1 MKKAFALLLALVLA
15 FGSFAQAE
23 SFASDYAAMNEA
35 AASVIVFTLYDEK
48 DKELGKAS
56 GFMAF
61 DDSHAVTTWAAV
73 STAARVEAVSDAGD
87 VLGSFKL
94 QGCDSDTGLAIIAF
108 DEPTGLAPLA
118 LSENAVRRGAAC
130 VSIGEQSGYNS
141 ISTGNI
147 SSFISAKGYDLIQ
160 FTAPI
165 AEGSTGGALLD
176 EYGRVAGMT
185 LIGLSGDFGFWVVQ
199 NMNYAVGARHIAELW
214 ELCKNDEPVDLAN
227 WGITDVNPESTYP
240 PKADYFTIIN
250 DCGRSISSFKIN
262 PGPRQ
267 SDVEC
272 LTEWLRHGET
282 TEISLAGIELTTDT
296 VEVKISVYNVN
307 KLLYKSFTPEELV
320 GHTFKVSLISTELG
334 SVITMT
340 RVEDAPAADNYEP
353 RRHDKQM
360 PEGEELFTVPET
372 IERKAVPENCIIVLN
387 EVDRMVVE
395 CTISWN
401 GNFFVLTDKQD
412 SIKPGE
418 YRILELPE
426 MFLNTN
432 GTNSWLLRAEVKEQ
446 DGSWLRCDV
455 YVTDPEMV
463 KGHFLSVCFDEYDVP
478 KLVVQ

>member
-87 VLGSFKL
+87 VLGSFKV
-94 QGCDSDTGLAIIAF
+94 QGCDSDTDLALIAF

-147 SSFISAKGYDLIQ
+147 SSFISAEGYDLIQ

-214 ELCKNDEPVDLAN
+214 ELCKNDEPVNLAN
-227 WGITDVNPESTYP
+227 WGVTDVNPESTYP
-240 PKADYFTIIN
+240 PMPDSFTIIN
-250 DCGRSISSFKIN
+250 ECGRSISSFKIN

-267 SDVEC
+267 PDVEC
-272 LTEWLRHGET
+272 LTEWLRHSET
-282 TEISLAGIELTTDT
+282 AEISLVGIELTADT

-307 KLLYKSFTPEELV
+307 NLLYKSFAPEELA
-320 GHTFKVSLISTELG
+320 GHTFKISLTYTGNGDTIL
-334 SVITMT
+334 MT
-340 RVEDAPAADNYEP
+340 PVEDAPVVTFEP

-372 IERKAVPENCIIVLN
+372 IERKAVEDNACLLIN
-387 EVDRMVVE
+387 EVDDAE
-395 CTISWN
+395 IT
-401 GNFFVLTDKQD
+401 NFILSTGKQD
-412 SIKPGE
+412 FELLTEGVKTGG
-418 YRILELPE
+418 YAVMELPE
-426 MFLNTN
+426 YFLNSAGQFNWHIYASLLVDGVSTMNVSMYTTN
-432 GTNSWLLRAEVKEQ
+432 PADIAGKTLVITRDEFKRRV
-446 DGSWLRCDV
+446 
-455 YVTDPEMV
+455 MV
-463 KGHFLSVCFDEYDVP
+463 IK
-478 KLVVQ
+478 

>member
-15 FGSFAQAE
+15 LGSFAQAE

-87 VLGSFKL
+87 VLGSFKV

-147 SSFISAKGYDLIQ
+147 SSFISAEGYDLIQ

-227 WGITDVNPESTYP
+227 WGVTDVNPESTYP
-240 PKADYFTIIN
+240 PMPDSFTIIN
-250 DCGRSISSFKIN
+250 ECGRSISSFKIN

-282 TEISLAGIELTTDT
+282 AEISLAGIELTADT

-307 KLLYKSFTPEELV
+307 NLLYKSFAPEELA
-320 GHTFKVSLISTELG
+320 GNTFKISLTYTGNGDTIL
-334 SVITMT
+334 MT
-340 RVEDAPAADNYEP
+340 PVEDAPVVTFEP

-372 IERKAVPENCIIVLN
+372 IERKVVADNACLFIN
-387 EVDRMVVE
+387 ELEDTE
-395 CTISWN
+395 IT
-401 GNFFVLTDKQD
+401 NFILSTGKQD
-412 SIKPGE
+412 FELLTERVQSGG
-418 YRILELPE
+418 YAVMELPE
-426 MFLNTN
+426 YFLNSAGQFNWHIYASLLMYGVNTMNVSMYTTN
-432 GTNSWLLRAEVKEQ
+432 PADIAGKTLVLTKDQYGTRVLEIR
-446 DGSWLRCDV
+446 
-455 YVTDPEMV
+455 
-463 KGHFLSVCFDEYDVP
+463 
-478 KLVVQ
+478 

>member
-15 FGSFAQAE
+15 LGSFAQAE

-87 VLGSFKL
+87 ALGSFKV
-94 QGCDSDTGLAIIAF
+94 QGCDSDTDLAIIAF

-147 SSFISAKGYDLIQ
+147 SSFISAEGYDLIQ

-227 WGITDVNPESTYP
+227 WGVTDVNPESTYP
-240 PKADYFTIIN
+240 PMPDSFTIIN
-250 DCGRSISSFKIN
+250 ECGRSISSFKID
-262 PGPRQ
+262 PGPHKPN
-267 SDVEC
+267 VEC

-282 TEISLAGIELTTDT
+282 AEISLAGIEWTADT
-296 VEVKISVYNVN
+296 AEIIITVYNVN
-307 KLLYKSFTPEELV
+307 KLLYKSFTPEELA
-320 GHTFKVSLISTELG
+320 GNTFKISLTYTGNGDTIL
-334 SVITMT
+334 MT
-340 RVEDAPAADNYEP
+340 PVEDAPVVTFEP

-372 IERKAVPENCIIVLN
+372 IERKAVPENCFILVNDTDQII
-387 EVDRMVVE
+387 DRFA
-395 CTISWN
+395 ISWN
-401 GNFFVLTDKQD
+401 YNYFVLLDEKED
-412 SIKPGE
+412 ENIYPGE
-418 YRILELPE
+418 CRVLELPE

-432 GTNSWLLRAEVKEQ
+432 GTNRWLFRANMPQKGYYLFG
-446 DGSWLRCDV
+446 DI
-455 YVTDPEMV
+455 YVTDPNMV
-463 KGHFLSVCFDEYDVP
+463 NAQILSVCFDEKNMPMV
-478 KLVVQ
+478 VVQ